1 MTTARSSSSFRYE
14 PLEEGQIRLLKFLS
28 SPGAENGGIL
38 RFELFHA
45 KLSQRPQYT
54 ALSYSWGMSRK
65 EAPVATEVNGE
76 EFPVTPNL
84 AAALQRMLQDGIS
97 VIWVDAISI
106 DQGNAIEKSK
116 EVTRMF
122 AIYRIAKEVVVWLGQ
137 DGISGPIEDD
147 VKHLHKLVEHT
158 KDPAG
163 GIKNRRLVEPNAS
176 ALAGLERMLKQPYW
190 SRVWVIQEIAAARRT
205 RIFWGPYSFE
215 LPPVEL
221 LVRDHG
227 QEIEETTGKPPL
239 AQQVLS
245 VRAACRAQQKPRLM
259 EILEL
264 TSASETS
271 VLRDKVY
278 GLLGL
283 ASDWADFVQEPNYA
297 DDVSEHDL
305 CLEMTANYINWYAS
319 VDIIFLRSTLPGQE
333 ALPSWCPDYFH
344 FKVDPFDRNLVPY
357 ICGKDFNLGWE
368 RRRAFAASARMNE
381 EIPDS
386 FEFNGRKLT
395 LKGVREGYITVVGD
409 ILEGDIGDGKDNDNE
424 GANSSFTS
432 ERSPSDIIAKAFR
445 RLLLIS
451 HNQTF
456 GHLNGMDFFHL
467 LYALPEEYYRLSGH
481 ESVWKWLDGHRQF
494 FTSFGLKLGAM
505 SHGVVERPTM
515 RVRSSGLLD
524 ETRIPSA
531 WKEYSSSG
539 ETSSRRRGMS
549 FLPILESIA
558 SVLQEGLR
566 LMCISDGILL
576 GWAHRN
582 AEVGDSIWHLEGCTL
597 PAILRKSAVLSEVHK
612 EDIYELVGH
621 AYVDPVMASGRWLA
635 GEDKGRVLHLF

>member
-1 MTTARSSSSFRYE
+1 MATSSSNFLYD
-14 PLEEGQIRLLKFLS
+14 PLEEGQIRLLRFLTE
-28 SPGAENGGIL
+28 PAAGNETL

-54 ALSYSWGMSRK
+54 ALSYSWGMNRK
-65 EAPVATEVNGE
+65 DALAITEVNGQ

-84 AAALQRMLQDGIS
+84 AAALRRMLQNGIS

-122 AIYRIAKEVVVWLGQ
+122 AIYRIAREVVVWLGQ
-137 DGISGPIEDD
+137 YEISGLIEDE
-147 VKHLHKLVEHT
+147 VKYLHNLVEHT

-163 GIKNRRLVEPNAS
+163 SIKNRGHAEPNDL

-190 SRVWVIQEIAAARRT
+190 SRVWIIQEIAAARRT

-215 LPPVEL
+215 LRPVEL

-227 QEIEETTGKPPL
+227 QEIEEGSAGKPPL

-283 ASDWADFVQEPNYA
+283 ASDWADFVQEPNYGE
-297 DDVSEHDL
+297 DVSEHDL

-319 VDIIFLRSTLPGQE
+319 VDIIFLRSTLAGQE
-333 ALPSWCPDYFH
+333 TLPSWCPDYFH

-357 ICGKDFNLGWE
+357 ICGKDANLGWE
-368 RRRAFAASARMNE
+368 RRRAFAASARLNE

-386 FEFNGRKLT
+386 FELNGKKLT
-395 LKGVREGYITVVGD
+395 LRGVREGYITVVGG
-409 ILEGDIGDGKDNDNE
+409 ILHDGVRNGNVGDDE
-424 GANSSFTS
+424 GAQNSFTG
-432 ERSPSDIIAKAFR
+432 ERSPSDIMAKAFR

-467 LYALPEEYYRLSGH
+467 LYALPKEYYQLSGH
-481 ESVWKWLDGHRQF
+481 WSVWKWLDEHRQF
-494 FTSFGLKLGAM
+494 FASFGLKLEPM
-505 SHGVVERPTM
+505 SHGVAERADM

-524 ETRIPSA
+524 ETRIPAA

-549 FLPILESIA
+549 FLPVLESIA
-558 SVLQEGLR
+558 SVLQEGLC
-566 LMCISDGILL
+566 LMCISDGTLL

-582 AEVGDSIWHLEGCTL
+582 AKVGDSIWHVEGCTL
-597 PAILRKSAVLSEVHK
+597 PAILRKSTELSELHK

-635 GEDKGRVLHLF
+635 GKDKGRVLHLL